1 MFSIDRFPA
10 ACKIVKLIH
19 LVRFSVGISM
29 IQALAEIV
37 PVTLWDDLPSD
48 AAHGLRQA
56 LQPDLLPIGI
66 VTPRTVDQLSA
77 VVAKLHHNRI
87 AMVPMGSGTKLHW
100 GAPVTQPAMFISTEH
115 LDQIVDH
122 AVGDLTVTAQAG
134 TEFQALQ
141 SVLQQ
146 SGQFL
151 AIDPSCLSETIGGS
165 GTIGGIVATGDSG
178 ALRHRYNSVRDMV
191 LGIEFVR
198 SDGKIVKAG
207 GRVVKNVAGYDL
219 MKLMTGSYGTLGILT
234 QITMRLYPNQEASQT
249 ILLAGDAEVLQ
260 RAIQGI
266 LNSGLTPSAMDLL
279 SAGVMMALSLGLAT
293 GPSMGLL
300 IQFQGLTESVQEQ
313 CDRVLELGKS
323 LSLNAQVQATDQ
335 ILWNQIS
342 HLVSS
347 PIVRDNMI
355 SNDIVCKW
363 AVRSNQTV
371 STLLQVQA
379 MVPDVLARF
388 HVSGG
393 LGQLQLKGGVTRD
406 MLQKIRSICEL
417 NGGFLSILMAPDDLK
432 SKLDIWGFRGNG
444 GSWMR
449 SIRQQFD
456 PFNILSPGRMEF

>member
-1 MFSIDRFPA
+1 
-10 ACKIVKLIH
+10 
-19 LVRFSVGISM
+19 M
-29 IQALAEIV
+29 IQALAELV

-48 AAHGLRQA
+48 KAHCLRQA
-56 LQPDLLPIGI
+56 LQPDVVPIGV
-66 VTPRTVDQLSA
+66 VTPYTVDQLSA
-77 VVAKLHHNRI
+77 VVAKLHHDRI
-87 AMVPMGSGTKLHW
+87 AMVPMGSGTKLNW
-100 GAPVTQPAMFISTEH
+100 GAPVTQPAVFISTEH

-134 TEFQALQ
+134 TRFQALQ

-151 AIDPSCLSETIGGS
+151 AIDPSCPS

-219 MKLMTGSYGTLGILT
+219 MKLLTGSYGTLGILT
-234 QITMRLYPNQEASQT
+234 QITVRLYPNQEASQT
-249 ILLAGDAEVLQ
+249 ILLAGDAEILR

-279 SAGVMMALSLGLAT
+279 SVGVMTALSLDSAVGS
-293 GPSMGLL
+293 GMGLL

-323 LSLNAQVQATDQ
+323 LSLNVAIQALDQ
-335 ILWNQIS
+335 LLWNQIS

-347 PIVRDNMI
+347 PVVQSNVV

-379 MVPDVLARF
+379 MIPNTLARF

-393 LGQLQLKGGVTRD
+393 LGQLQLKGDVTSD
-406 MLQKIRSICEL
+406 VVQKIRSICEL
-417 NGGFLSILMAPDDLK
+417 NGGFLSILIAPNTLK
-432 SKLDIWGFRGNG
+432 SQLDIWGFRGNS

-449 SIRQQFD
+449 SIQQQFD
-456 PFNILSPGRMEF
+456 PLNILSPGRMESE